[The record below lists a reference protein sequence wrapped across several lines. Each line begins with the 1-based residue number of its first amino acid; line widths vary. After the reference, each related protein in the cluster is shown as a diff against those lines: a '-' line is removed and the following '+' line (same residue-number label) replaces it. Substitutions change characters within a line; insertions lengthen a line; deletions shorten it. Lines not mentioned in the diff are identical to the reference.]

1 MPCKS
6 FKESFNPACKKRGNQ
21 VPVKCCRVPHCT
33 SAPSSA
39 LQSCESRVCLC
50 CRLAKRLC
58 RVQVRA
64 AATEKQEDVDIEE
77 DAVPEYF
84 PNVVLAGCCKA
95 CLQRD
100 VIRQPTQARQHP
112 SAKLGPSLLRLH
124 ADEQDGEE
132 PRKHTGSFCNSA
144 HRQGKRRHAGQN
156 SGASILHRAYQHAI
170 HPCEIL
176 Y

>member
-1 MPCKS
+1 MQEEG
-6 FKESFNPACKKRGNQ
+6 ESGTCE
-21 VPVKCCRVPHCT
+21 
-33 SAPSSA
+33 
-39 LQSCESRVCLC
+39 LLSCASLHVCSKQCLAELRIQGVFC

-84 PNVVLAGCCKA
+84 PNVVLAGCSKA
-95 CLQRD
+95 CLQWH
-100 VIRQPTQARQHP
+100 VMRQTPQACQHP
-112 SAKLGPSLLRLH
+112 SANLGPSLLRLH

-144 HRQGKRRHAGQN
+144 HRQGKCRHAGQN
-156 SGASILHRAYQHAI
+156 SGASLSHRAYQHVI
-170 HPCEIL
+170 HPCEASVLRHCIH
-176 Y
+176 